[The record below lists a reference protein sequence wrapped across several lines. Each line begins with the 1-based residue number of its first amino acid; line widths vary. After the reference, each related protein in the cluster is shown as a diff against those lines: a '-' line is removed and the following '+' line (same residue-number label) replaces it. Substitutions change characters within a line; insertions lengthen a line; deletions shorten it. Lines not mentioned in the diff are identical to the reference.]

1 MDTGVYLEKETY
13 KNLLNV
19 VMTVG
24 RSVATLELV
33 IRRILMLACTYRS
46 GKVMHH
52 TPNTKIPQ
60 KENQALRET

>member
-33 IRRILMLACTYRS
+33 VGRILMLACTYRS
-46 GKVMHH
+46 WKVMYH
-52 TPNTKIPQ
+52 TPNTKTPQ